1 MEKNN
6 NTTLGFV
13 TEIGTFGSMPI
24 NDPTVQPVEE
34 RKKLENLM
42 ETTDNPDL
50 KAYLQTQLSKK

>member
-1 MEKNN
+1 MEKNK

-24 NDPTVQPVEE
+24 TDPTVQPVDE
-34 RKKLENLM
+34 RKQMEDLM
-42 ETTDNPDL
+42 ESTNDPHL